1 MEDLRQTA
9 LAYYQ
14 DAPEDMRPA
23 VEHFF
28 QEMDRDA
35 KDRVSR
41 QDFLEY
47 MKMDED
53 CAHMS
58 NHSGRPFCNGHCKNF
73 IKGSYFTCVKC
84 YDNSSD
90 TFNVCA
96 ACYLDGKYVHQHR
109 NFLDNYLLPEA
120 KRREALSLKL
130 QREASSII
138 NESKEPESVRSKK
151 TEKKLESSSGSS
163 TDSSSPKL
171 PTPEPS
177 SSRSNAPEASKST
190 TANAVVPVNPTP
202 KKRNSA
208 GKKAIK
214 TAELALALGNIFV
227 TSTTSQCAIL

>member
-1 MEDLRQTA
+1 MEELRETA
-9 LAYYQ
+9 FAYYR
-14 DAPEDMRPA
+14 DAPKDMQLS

-28 QEMDRDA
+28 REMDRDA

-58 NHSGRPFCNGHCKNF
+58 NHSFFDALKTEESEELVFMDVVTLFYILYSGRPFCNGHCKNF

-84 YDNSSD
+84 YDNSTD

-96 ACYLDGKYVHQHR
+96 SCYLDRKYVHQHR

-130 QREASSII
+130 QQEASSII
-138 NESKEPESVRSKK
+138 NEVINFISLYNNE
-151 TEKKLESSSGSS
+151 
-163 TDSSSPKL
+163 
-171 PTPEPS
+171 TPYIYVCTCA
-177 SSRSNAPEASKST
+177 R
-190 TANAVVPVNPTP
+190 
-202 KKRNSA
+202 
-208 GKKAIK
+208 
-214 TAELALALGNIFV
+214 AETV
-227 TSTTSQCAIL
+227 QHY